1 MAVANIQTYFSDVV
15 EIFKTYWPD
24 NRLVNI
30 VCHGH
35 SVPAGYFATPFIDT
49 FNAYPHLFHK
59 ALKERFPFASVNV
72 IVTAIGGENSA
83 KGALRF
89 QSEVLTHR
97 PDVLTIDYS
106 LNDRQIGLQAARA
119 NWTQMIETAKDK
131 GVKVVLLTP
140 SWDNEQIESFKSSTS
155 STLEKHACQIR
166 SLADKHNVALA
177 DSFAAFERYAKEN
190 EDVSEL
196 LSWPNHPNRE
206 GHALIA
212 AELMRW
218 FAAR

>member
-1 MAVANIQTYFSDVV
+1 MAVANIQTYFSDIV
-15 EIFKTYWPD
+15 ELLKTHWPD

-35 SVPAGYFATPFIDT
+35 SVPAGYFATPFVDT
-49 FNAYPHLFHK
+49 FNAYPHLFHR
-59 ALKERFPFASVNV
+59 AIKERFPFAVINV

-83 KGALRF
+83 RGAHRF

-97 PDVLTIDYS
+97 PDILTIDYS
-106 LNDRQIGLQAARA
+106 LNDRQIGLQAALA

-131 GVKVVLLTP
+131 GVKIVLLTP
-140 SWDNEQIESFKSSTS
+140 SWDNEQIECFNRSKQ
-155 STLEKHACQIR
+155 STLEKHAEQIR
-166 SLADKHNVALA
+166 MLADKYNLALA
-177 DSFAAFERYAKEN
+177 DSFAAFERYAKEGQ
-190 EDVSEL
+190 DVSEL
-196 LSWPNHPNRE
+196 LSWPNHPNRD
-206 GHALIA
+206 GHNLIA